1 MTVNNASTTPI
12 DGMSLAPAPF
22 EARDASTRVSKV
34 FKTRYGDF
42 WHYEDAGRRRSSYLQ
57 TACHRRLGR
66 WHLEPSRS
74 ASSVPIDEI
83 CAACRTNVPS
93 QA

>member
-1 MTVNNASTTPI
+1 MTNASTTPV
-12 DGMSLAPAPF
+12 DRMSPASAPVA
-22 EARDASTRVSKV
+22 ARDASTRMSKV
-34 FKTRYGDF
+34 FKTKYGSF

-66 WHLEPSRS
+66 WHLEPSRP

-83 CAACRTNVPS
+83 CAACRTNVPPL
-93 QA
+93 QV